1 VKRKW
6 LFFGLTVG
14 SIVAADII
22 TKALAVHYLQFGQTV
37 RPLGGLLVLTLTFN
51 RGAAFSLDVG
61 DASRWFFLATSIF
74 ALCAI
79 LVFYHRTDR
88 NHRLQLASLALIS
101 SGAVGNLID
110 RIRWEHGVVDFI
122 GPINLGVMFWPV
134 FNVAD
139 SAITCGALLLAA
151 ALWRSDKHAETAV
164 APAPAGPQSTN

>member
-1 VKRKW
+1 MKRKW
-6 LFFGLTVG
+6 LFFGLTM
-14 SIVAADII
+14 SIIVLLDLV
-22 TKALAVHYLQFGQTV
+22 TKALAVHYLRFGQTV
-37 RPLGGLLVLTLTFN
+37 HVLGGALALTLTFN
-51 RGAAFSLDVG
+51 RGAAFSLSVG
-61 DASRWFFLATSIF
+61 DASRWFFLATSLV
-74 ALCAI
+74 ALVLI

-88 NHRLQLASLALIS
+88 SHRLQLAALTHIS

-151 ALWRSDKHAETAV
+151 ALWRTERRTEHTEV
-164 APAPAGPQSTN
+164 VEPAA